1 MPKTA
6 VAEDVLLS
14 IQVPVSA
21 QALVYLEANAGNK
34 TPAEKLAAFTSWFIK
49 RQASGGV
56 MIEPQDMDYIASLNE
71 GKRFETSRDVVKAI
85 ESAIKRPEGEYSYSV
100 IIPQELKAS
109 VEDQAKFN
117 NCTVEQL
124 LQEMGEQ
131 VLVSSWVYEFVPA
144 MGKLVPLDEAG
155 LLTAR
160 RVLGKFN
167 FSGGD
172 VAAALE
178 RLEKFEKMQDAKTAK
193 VA

>member
-1 MPKTA
+1 MAKS
-6 VAEDVLLS
+6 EDILLS

-21 QALVYLEANAGNK
+21 QDMAYLETNAGNK
-34 TPAEKLAAFTSWFIK
+34 TPGEKLAAYTSWFIK
-49 RQASGGV
+49 RQARGGV

-85 ESAIKRPEGEYSYSV
+85 ESAIKRPDGEYSYPIV
-100 IIPQELKAS
+100 IPQELKAS

-117 NCTVEQL
+117 NCTVDQL

-131 VLVSSWVYEFVPA
+131 VLVNSWIYEFTPA
-144 MGKLVPLDEAG
+144 MGKLVPLDEAS

-167 FSGGD
+167 FGGGD

-178 RLEKFEKMQDAKTAK
+178 RLEKFEKAQITKADKEKAA
-193 VA
+193 